1 MKRNKDVSAQFTNL
15 PALIQHANRDIVLN
29 HNDKLYG
36 YILKSKNPAETKEL
50 SHIFVPS
57 SLYRLYQHFFYA
69 VERCKDD
76 DISHNNRYIYK
87 TIDTELIPFTP
98 KYQYKC
104 YEIKIFI
111 PLTTNEIFITSTFT
125 GFFILI
131 IISAL
136 SNMDEDGRDFMIG
149 YMAARSMRKKRKW

>member
-1 MKRNKDVSAQFTNL
+1 MKFTLFTITTLMLFSSIDASSFQNGFITGIIINSFDDD
-15 PALIQHANRDIVLN
+15 PVD
-29 HNDKLYG
+29 D
-36 YILKSKNPAETKEL
+36 P
-50 SHIFVPS
+50 VPS
-57 SLYRLYQHFFYA
+57 LPRQSI
-69 VERCKDD
+69 D
-76 DISHNNRYIYK
+76 NNRYIYK
-87 TIDTELIPFTP
+87 IIDTELIPFTP

>member
-1 MKRNKDVSAQFTNL
+1 MYNTNNNKFKMNKNL
-15 PALIQHANRDIVLN
+15 LLITFATLLTSVYASRITDGFITGIIINSFD
-29 HNDKLYG
+29 DD
-36 YILKSKNPAETKEL
+36 P
-50 SHIFVPS
+50 VPS
-57 SLYRLYQHFFYA
+57 LPRQSI
-69 VERCKDD
+69 D
-76 DISHNNRYIYK
+76 NNRYIYK

-111 PLTTNEIFITSTFT
+111 PLTTNEIFITSTLT

>member
-1 MKRNKDVSAQFTNL
+1 MYNTNNNKFKMNKNL
-15 PALIQHANRDIVLN
+15 LLITFATLLTSVYASRITDGFITGIIINSFD
-29 HNDKLYG
+29 DD
-36 YILKSKNPAETKEL
+36 P
-50 SHIFVPS
+50 VPS
-57 SLYRLYQHFFYA
+57 LPKQSI
-69 VERCKDD
+69 D
-76 DISHNNRYIYK
+76 NNRYIYK

-136 SNMDEDGRDFMIG
+136 SNMDEDGRDFMLG
-149 YMAARSMRKKRKW
+149 YMAERCMRKKGKW

>member
-1 MKRNKDVSAQFTNL
+1 MYNTNNNKFKMNKNL
-15 PALIQHANRDIVLN
+15 LLITFATLLTSVYASRITDGFITGIIINSFD
-29 HNDKLYG
+29 DD
-36 YILKSKNPAETKEL
+36 P
-50 SHIFVPS
+50 VPS
-57 SLYRLYQHFFYA
+57 LPRQSI
-69 VERCKDD
+69 D
-76 DISHNNRYIYK
+76 NNRYIYK

-111 PLTTNEIFITSTFT
+111 PLTTNEIFITSTLT
-125 GFFILI
+125 GIFILI

>member
-1 MKRNKDVSAQFTNL
+1 MYNTNNNKFKMNKNL
-15 PALIQHANRDIVLN
+15 LLITFATLLTSVYASRITDGFITGIIINSFD
-29 HNDKLYG
+29 DD
-36 YILKSKNPAETKEL
+36 P
-50 SHIFVPS
+50 VPS
-57 SLYRLYQHFFYA
+57 LPRQSI
-69 VERCKDD
+69 D
-76 DISHNNRYIYK
+76 NNRYIYK
-87 TIDTELIPFTP
+87 IIDTELIPFTP

>member
-1 MKRNKDVSAQFTNL
+1 MYNTNNNKFKMNKNL
-15 PALIQHANRDIVLN
+15 LLITFATLLTSVYASRITDGFITGIIINSFDDDPV
-29 HNDKLYG
+29 DD
-36 YILKSKNPAETKEL
+36 P
-50 SHIFVPS
+50 VPS
-57 SLYRLYQHFFYA
+57 LPRQSI
-69 VERCKDD
+69 D
-76 DISHNNRYIYK
+76 NNRYIYK
-87 TIDTELIPFTP
+87 IIDTELIPFTP

>member
-1 MKRNKDVSAQFTNL
+1 MYNTNNNKFKMNKNL
-15 PALIQHANRDIVLN
+15 LLITFATLLTSVYASRITDGFITGIIINSFD
-29 HNDKLYG
+29 DD
-36 YILKSKNPAETKEL
+36 P
-50 SHIFVPS
+50 VPS
-57 SLYRLYQHFFYA
+57 LPKQSI
-69 VERCKDD
+69 D
-76 DISHNNRYIYK
+76 NNRYIYK

>member
-1 MKRNKDVSAQFTNL
+1 MYNTNNNKFKMNKNL
-15 PALIQHANRDIVLN
+15 LLITFATLLTSVYASRITDGFITGIIINSFD
-29 HNDKLYG
+29 DD
-36 YILKSKNPAETKEL
+36 P
-50 SHIFVPS
+50 VPS
-57 SLYRLYQHFFYA
+57 LPRQSI
-69 VERCKDD
+69 D
-76 DISHNNRYIYK
+76 NNRYIYK

>member
-1 MKRNKDVSAQFTNL
+1 MYNTNNNKFKMNKNL
-15 PALIQHANRDIVLN
+15 LLITFATLLTSVYASRITDGFITGIIINSFD
-29 HNDKLYG
+29 DD
-36 YILKSKNPAETKEL
+36 P
-50 SHIFVPS
+50 VPS
-57 SLYRLYQHFFYA
+57 LPKQSI
-69 VERCKDD
+69 D
-76 DISHNNRYIYK
+76 NNRYIYK
-87 TIDTELIPFTP
+87 IIDTELIPFTP

>member
-1 MKRNKDVSAQFTNL
+1 MNKNL
-15 PALIQHANRDIVLN
+15 LLITFATLLTSV
-29 HNDKLYG
+29 
-36 YILKSKNPAETKEL
+36 
-50 SHIFVPS
+50 
-57 SLYRLYQHFFYA
+57 YA
-69 VERCKDD
+69 SRITDGFITGIIINSFDD
-76 DISHNNRYIYK
+76 DPVQSLPRQSIDNNRYIYK

>member
-1 MKRNKDVSAQFTNL
+1 MYNTNNNKFKMNKNL
-15 PALIQHANRDIVLN
+15 LLITFATLLTSVYASRITDGFITGIIINSFD
-29 HNDKLYG
+29 DDD
-36 YILKSKNPAETKEL
+36 P
-50 SHIFVPS
+50 VPS
-57 SLYRLYQHFFYA
+57 LPRQSI
-69 VERCKDD
+69 D
-76 DISHNNRYIYK
+76 NNRYIYK

>member
-1 MKRNKDVSAQFTNL
+1 MYNTNNNKFKMNKNL
-15 PALIQHANRDIVLN
+15 LLITFATLLTSV
-29 HNDKLYG
+29 
-36 YILKSKNPAETKEL
+36 
-50 SHIFVPS
+50 
-57 SLYRLYQHFFYA
+57 YA
-69 VERCKDD
+69 SRITDGFITGIIINSFDD
-76 DISHNNRYIYK
+76 DPVQSLPRQSIDNNRYIYK